1 MKWRDQHHSFTT
13 ITGSLFGLCHSAA
26 FGIILVNNPDTSLDP
41 SILKVGA
48 NQGYIVAFGKYPQ
61 DSDGSGGYLTKPI
74 AWRILDSENSDH
86 NSNLS
91 PVKAGE
97 TQTPEEAAINGDA
110 KGLTLFAQKI
120 LDNTKRFGDNADW
133 RNSDV
138 RSFLNEGY
146 TRPSDPSPMSFY
158 TNDDV
163 FTSAERAAIA
173 NTTIT
178 TLDIW
183 GTVEQGSEPKIRA
196 ANPKTRFDSIDHIF
210 LLSSDEMAGDIDKTD
225 GDAGSAT
232 PASTAYGFDKEYQSY
247 YQAKNTRA
255 MATDFA
261 LHEGVWRCDDGCCE
275 DSDPNCDN
283 EYHDAGGVFWLRSP
297 GDLSDDAALVG
308 DGGRVFATG
317 DEGGDAVG
325 VRPALLTNKASII
338 CLMDS
343 TVSPWDGVGSAW
355 TPVAHTSPPATIP
368 TWVGA
373 NPVRSDDRGVDHI
386 MRMILKTE
394 DLSDTIYT
402 INAISP
408 GSISLNAV
416 ASFTEQLGSFD
427 MAAIK
432 VPDNANKRQG
442 DFEEE
447 GYYTFK
453 YPYVFQVKS
462 IEENTTTNLSVDFP
476 SDTNRFMVFRSNHS
490 GIAPSE
496 PVYDTTYG
504 SAALE
509 IDLTTTP
516 PTLLTADAGLVIN
529 SDVTIAFSREITS
542 FKHNLTLNGGELH
555 LKGPLD
561 FSQGTVSIN
570 SGTLNISHLSST
582 DIITF
587 PQGTRATSA
596 FNIVPSDNWSQ
607 FIRNLDL
614 SDPLDEVTEF
624 ITASRNRLAGAA
636 TVNTIMDLVAN
647 SVASELNSG
656 AETSSIMALGAN
668 ASKVTTGSHVKVYG
682 GSAIVGVSRGFNHV
696 LVGVFAEGGLSH
708 FDTYDI
714 VKVSSGNTNLAGLG
728 AMVKLDSKAAY
739 LTGMVHGG
747 ILKTKAAFKTNTSFL
762 GAYTELGWH
771 IGSYLDS
778 YVRYSYSR
786 TGAIEETLANL
797 SLSVDP
803 TVSHRGRFGVKL
815 MLSNSAASPYLSVAF
830 EREFKGDTK
839 GATVLDDANA
849 APTTKGNSGI
859 VEAGFQLEL
868 AKNWFTKV
876 RAEWSFGRRQGVSS
890 GVGVEYRL

>member
-1 MKWRDQHHSFTT
+1 MRAH
-13 ITGSLFGLCHSAA
+13 
-26 FGIILVNNPDTSLDP
+26 
-41 SILKVGA
+41 
-48 NQGYIVAFGKYPQ
+48 
-61 DSDGSGGYLTKPI
+61 LTK
-74 AWRILDSENSDH
+74 
-86 NSNLS
+86 
-91 PVKAGE
+91 
-97 TQTPEEAAINGDA
+97 
-110 KGLTLFAQKI
+110 
-120 LDNTKRFGDNADW
+120 
-133 RNSDV
+133 
-138 RSFLNEGY
+138 
-146 TRPSDPSPMSFY
+146 
-158 TNDDV
+158 
-163 FTSAERAAIA
+163 
-173 NTTIT
+173 
-178 TLDIW
+178 
-183 GTVEQGSEPKIRA
+183 
-196 ANPKTRFDSIDHIF
+196 
-210 LLSSDEMAGDIDKTD
+210 
-225 GDAGSAT
+225 
-232 PASTAYGFDKEYQSY
+232 
-247 YQAKNTRA
+247 
-255 MATDFA
+255 
-261 LHEGVWRCDDGCCE
+261 
-275 DSDPNCDN
+275 
-283 EYHDAGGVFWLRSP
+283 
-297 GDLSDDAALVG
+297 
-308 DGGRVFATG
+308 
-317 DEGGDAVG
+317 
-325 VRPALLTNKASII
+325 
-338 CLMDS
+338 
-343 TVSPWDGVGSAW
+343 
-355 TPVAHTSPPATIP
+355 
-368 TWVGA
+368 
-373 NPVRSDDRGVDHI
+373 
-386 MRMILKTE
+386 MILKSGDTGVYATN
-394 DLSDTIYT
+394 SDAQNSLGEVTYT
-402 INAISP
+402 IGAISDS
-408 GSISLNAV
+408 SISLSAV
-416 ASFTEQLGSFD
+416 TEMSKGAFFD
-427 MAAIK
+427 AAAIK
-432 VPDNANKRQG
+432 VPDNANQRQG
-442 DFEEE
+442 EIGQDA
-447 GYYTFK
+447 YYTFI
-453 YPYVFQVKS
+453 YPYVFQTIRLAEVNGS
-462 IEENTTTNLSVDFP
+462 SSYDLSNTLPTTTD
-476 SDTNRFMVFRSNHS
+476 RFMVFQHEKMLSLDDANYYT
-490 GIAPSE
+490 E
-496 PVYDTTYG
+496 YG
-504 SAALE
+504 NGVLE
-509 IDLTTTP
+509 IDLTTRP
-516 PTLLTADAGLVIN
+516 PTILTADAGLVI
-529 SDVTIAFSREITS
+529 SQDATIAFSSEITT
-542 FKHNLTLNGGELH
+542 FKHNLTLNGGTLY

-570 SGTLNISHLSST
+570 SGTLNISNLSST

-596 FNIVPSDNWSQ
+596 FNIVPSDNWRQ

-624 ITASRNRLAGAA
+624 ITASRSHLAGATA
-636 TVNTIMDLVAN
+636 VNTTMDLVAN

-815 MLSNSAASPYLSVAF
+815 MLSNSAARPYVSVAF

-868 AKNWFTKV
+868 SKNWFTKV